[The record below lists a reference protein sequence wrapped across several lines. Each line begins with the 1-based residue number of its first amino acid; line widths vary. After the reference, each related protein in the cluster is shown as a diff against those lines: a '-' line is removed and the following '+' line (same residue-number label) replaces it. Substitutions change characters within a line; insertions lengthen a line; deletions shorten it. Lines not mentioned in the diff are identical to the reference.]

1 MTEKEQK
8 ETFYQAYLKSLEEER
23 KENHL
28 SLLSWILILGAV
40 AGTAIFSK
48 WLGAKEA
55 ADKEEPLK
63 IEKMMPLNVFTP
75 ENQYE

>member
-8 ETFYQAYLKSLEEER
+8 DTFYQTYLKSLEEER

-28 SLLSWILILGAV
+28 SLLSWVLILGAV
-40 AGTAIFSK
+40 AGVAIFSK
-48 WLGAKEA
+48 CLDSKEV
-55 ADKEEPLK
+55 ADKNEPLK
-63 IEKMMPLNVFTP
+63 IEKTMPLNVVTP